1 MKKIIYDYC
10 TSKLPEEAC
19 GVIIIDEGTK
29 KFIPIDNV
37 AEDKVRTF
45 ELDPKSWI
53 TLLLSGVKIEA
64 IVHSHPEETG
74 LSDIDI
80 KAAQFLAIPY
90 MVVQLPSGKETWTN
104 K

>member
-1 MKKIIYDYC
+1 MNSEQTIHENDMLSDNHSSYQKDTIIP
-10 TSKLPEEAC
+10 K
-19 GVIIIDEGTK
+19 
-29 KFIPIDNV
+29 
-37 AEDKVRTF
+37 
-45 ELDPKSWI
+45 LDPKSWI